1 MTLKSELRQLVKIA
15 WPLLMAQLAQTLMG
29 VSDTIMAGRVS
40 AQEMAGVAIATS
52 IMFPCMIFL
61 QGILMA
67 LPPIISRLHGAK
79 QDALIPQAGQQGFWL
94 ALVLGIPFFALS
106 FFTETLVSPIPMESA
121 LRLIVSEYLQYV
133 FAGFPAFLFYQVLR
147 QYGEG
152 LAITKPS
159 MAIMF
164 LGLLVNIP
172 ANYILI
178 NGKFGLPA
186 MGGAGCGLAT
196 TLVFCCMLIATF
208 IYTKYAKKLRPF
220 PLFND
225 FKQPSKIDIMVLLK
239 LGIPIAFTLL
249 FEVTLFSLIS
259 VLLARFGTDVVAAHQ
274 IALNISALL
283 FMLPLSVGLAT
294 TIRIGFVLGL
304 QNDDNPAS
312 HSTTPSVDRSGAKTT
327 ANAALLLGMSLASL
341 NAVICLLGKNY
352 LPTLYTDEFQ
362 VLQRASELLLLG
374 ALFQFSDS
382 AQIIA
387 GCILRGYKDA
397 KAMFYLSFVAYWGV
411 GLTCGITLGMTDWFA
426 PAMTAKG
433 FWIGIIVGLTAAAFL
448 LLSRLYWIQKQVDL
462 KTSPHSS

>member
-1 MTLKSELRQLVKIA
+1 MTLKSELRQLIKIA

-61 QGILMA
+61 QGIMMA

-94 ALVLGIPFFALS
+94 ALMLGIPFFALS
-106 FFTETLVSPIPMESA
+106 FVTETLVSPIPMEAA
-121 LRLIVSEYLQYV
+121 LRAIVSEYLQYV

-172 ANYILI
+172 ANYIFI
-178 NGKFGLPA
+178 NGKLGLPA

-220 PLFND
+220 PLFNN
-225 FKQPSKIDIMVLLK
+225 FKQPSKIDITALLK
-239 LGIPIAFTLL
+239 LGVPIAFTML
-249 FEVTLFSLIS
+249 FEVTLFSFIS
-259 VLLARFGTDVVAAHQ
+259 VLLARFGADVVAAHQ

-283 FMLPLSVGLAT
+283 FMLPLSVGIAT

-304 QNDDNPAS
+304 QNDNNATAS
-312 HSTTPSVDRSGAKTT
+312 ATTINRSGAKTT
-327 ANAALLLGMSLASL
+327 ANAALLLGMSLASM
-341 NAVICLLGKNY
+341 NAVICLLGKHY
-352 LPTLYTDEFQ
+352 LPTLYTDEIQ
-362 VLQRASELLLLG
+362 VLQRATELLVLG

-448 LLSRLYWIQKQVDL
+448 LLSRLYWIQKQGDL
-462 KTSPHSS
+462 NTQSHSS